1 MIKTTVQRRRIIRLK
16 RQIMATYSYLLLWL
30 GVSAGISIN
39 LFSTD
44 TPHLLMFGGVLLLNL
59 CLGLLIISGRLD
71 NISEVPLTIFQI
83 TVGVALITLVIHYSN
98 ELEGGLLV
106 LYFLAMMF
114 GLFALSRKHL
124 VMVSIIILLAYSGH
138 EAWHW
143 YTEPLNKLVSISVG
157 HWFILVLGL
166 VWFVYIGGHI
176 YALQESHRQQRRQL
190 RAQQE
195 ELEAQNSQ
203 LSEVVIRDS
212 LTNLHNR
219 RYLLEHLESELTRHN
234 KLEQPLQLAIID
246 LDFFKQVN
254 DTHGH
259 HVGDM
264 VLVSF
269 ANYLRECLRADDLII
284 RYGGEEFVV
293 VFINTPQDKAVIALQ
308 RLQAAFSKHEFTG
321 RNTFHS
327 SFSAGI
333 AQNYQTDSA
342 SKLLQ
347 RADKAL
353 YKAKSKGRNRI
364 LIAT

>member
-1 MIKTTVQRRRIIRLK
+1 MITTKLQRRRAIRLR
-16 RQIMATYSYLLLWL
+16 RQVMAIYSYLLLWL

-44 TPHLLMFGGVLLLNL
+44 TPHFLMFGGVLLVNF
-59 CLGLLIISGRLD
+59 CISVLVVSGKLD
-71 NISEVPLTIFQI
+71 NVREAPLTIGQI
-83 TVGVALITLVIHYSN
+83 TLGVGLITLVIHYSN

-124 VMVSIIILLAYSGH
+124 LVVSMIIMCAYTGH
-138 EAWHW
+138 EIWHW
-143 YTEPLNKLVSISVG
+143 HAEPLNKLVSISVG
-157 HWFILVLGL
+157 LWFILLLGL
-166 VWFVYIGGHI
+166 MWFVYIGGYI
-176 YALQESHRQQRRQL
+176 FALQESHREQRRLLQE
-190 RAQQE
+190 QQD

-203 LSEVVIRDS
+203 LSEYAIRDS

-219 RYLLEHLESELTRHN
+219 RYLLEHLDTEITRHN
-234 KLEQPLQLAIID
+234 KLDQPLQLAVID
-246 LDFFKQVN
+246 LDFFKKIN

-259 HVGDM
+259 HIGDR

-269 ANYLRECLRADDLII
+269 ADYLREGLRADDLII

-293 VFINTPQDKAVIALQ
+293 VFINTSQDKALIALQ
-308 RLQAAFSKHEFTG
+308 RLQELFSKHVFTG
-321 RNTFHS
+321 NSQFTS

-333 AQNYQTDSA
+333 AQIHANDSA

-353 YKAKSKGRNRI
+353 YKAKSQGRN
-364 LIAT
+364 LIVTVN